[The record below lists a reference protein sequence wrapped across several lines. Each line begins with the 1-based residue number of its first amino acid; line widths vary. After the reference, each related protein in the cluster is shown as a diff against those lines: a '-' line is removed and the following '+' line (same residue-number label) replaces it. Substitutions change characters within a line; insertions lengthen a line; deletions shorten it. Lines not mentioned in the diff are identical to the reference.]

1 MSATS
6 MFLTSLMQAQIDGNV
21 VRAKFTLPERK
32 KVSPP
37 PKVVAAASKKDGP
50 KVDTVGADVEKGGP
64 KRSRECMSLVV
75 FIITWS
81 N

>member
-1 MSATS
+1 MSANF
-6 MFLTSLMQAQIDGNV
+6 MLTSLMQAQIDGNV

-32 KVSPP
+32 KVSSP

-50 KVDTVGADVEKGGP
+50 KIDAVGADVEKGGP
-64 KRSRECMSLVV
+64 KRPRECMSLVV
-75 FIITWS
+75 VILSWS

>member
-1 MSATS
+1 MSANF
-6 MFLTSLMQAQIDGNV
+6 MLTSLMQAQIDGNV

-37 PKVVAAASKKDGP
+37 PKVVAAVSKKDGP
-50 KVDTVGADVEKGGP
+50 KIDAVGADVEKGGP
-64 KRSRECMSLVV
+64 KRPRECMSLVV
-75 FIITWS
+75 VILSWS